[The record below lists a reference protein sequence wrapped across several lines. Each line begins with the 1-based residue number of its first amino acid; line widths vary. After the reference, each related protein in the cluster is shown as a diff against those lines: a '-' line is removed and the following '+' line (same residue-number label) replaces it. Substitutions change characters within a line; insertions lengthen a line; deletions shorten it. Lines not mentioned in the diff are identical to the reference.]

1 MNSTSLLLKTKLKAL
16 SVACILAMPALV
28 SAQTLDFKACVEA
41 TLSQNPEVAVSQYRK
56 QQAEMALKEADAHR
70 LPQITASMTASQS
83 DNALNVFGMKL
94 QQRQAS
100 FSDFGFDNNA
110 MSQIS
115 AGNYAYQPNDLNN
128 PGSHNDFNT
137 RIEVLI
143 PVWNGGKVSS
153 YQDQAKAMIQAA
165 DHADTAVQ
173 QFLTFNVFQAYQGV
187 HTARAY
193 IEVANQAVKASQAY
207 VNTTHSLVEQGVV
220 VMSELLTAKVHLTEA
235 KTALEQAKKE
245 EQIAL
250 ESLKMLMGLS
260 TSENLDVAGSVNISM
275 PADTVDEI
283 LVMAMNANPKLDA
296 QRQQAQSAVA
306 AIDAV
311 KADNYPSFNLMAR
324 NDWNDDS
331 LGLGSSAYTVAG
343 VVSWKLTDFGATSS
357 AIDRAAAAANEKK
370 AAVRSEENKTRLE
383 VLTAWKSLQVAIKQA
398 DSQRVAVGQADEA
411 QRLVMKRYE
420 GGIATMTE
428 VLVSQAQ
435 LDKVRADLVKT
446 QYEINIYKAQLR
458 LATGTLSLAQL

>member
-1 MNSTSLLLKTKLKAL
+1 MKSTSLLLKTKLKAL
-16 SVACILAMPALV
+16 SVACLFAMPALV
-28 SAQTLDFKACVEA
+28 SAQTFDFKACVEA

-94 QQRQAS
+94 QQRQAT
-100 FSDFGFDNNA
+100 FGDFGF
-110 MSQIS
+110 SQFDSTNPNILNV
-115 AGNYAYQPNDLNN
+115 APNDLNN
-128 PGSHNDFNT
+128 PSARSDFNT

-193 IEVANQAVKASQAY
+193 IEVANQAVKASQSY
-207 VNTTHSLVEQGVV
+207 VNTTQSLVDQGVV
-220 VMSELLTAKVHLTEA
+220 VLSELLTAKVHLTEA
-235 KTALEQAKKE
+235 NTALEQAKKE

-250 ESLKMLMGLS
+250 ESLKMLMGVNAFD
-260 TSENLDVAGSVNISM
+260 TIDVGGSVNISM
-275 PADTVDEI
+275 PADTVDDV
-283 LVMAMNANPKLDA
+283 LAMAMNANPKLDA

-331 LGLGSSAYTVAG
+331 LGFGSSAYTVAG

-357 AIDRAAAAANEKK
+357 AIDRASAAANEKK

>member
-1 MNSTSLLLKTKLKAL
+1 MKSILKTQLKAL
-16 SVACILAMPALV
+16 SAAFMLTMPSWV
-28 SAQTLDFKACVEA
+28 NAQTLDFKACVEA
-41 TLSQNPEVAVSQYRK
+41 TLSQNPEMAVSQYRK
-56 QQAEMALKEADAHR
+56 QQAQMALKEADAHR
-70 LPQITASMTASQS
+70 MPQITASMTASQS
-83 DNALNVFGMKL
+83 DNALNVFGMKM
-94 QQRQAS
+94 QQRDVVQE
-100 FSDFGFDNNA
+100 DFIPA
-110 MSQIS
+110 
-115 AGNYAYQPNDLNN
+115 DLNN
-128 PGSHNDFNT
+128 PNAHNDFNT

-153 YQDQAKAMIQAA
+153 YQNQAKAMIQAA

-193 IEVANQAVKASQAY
+193 IEVANQAVKASQSY
-207 VNTTHSLVEQGVV
+207 VNTTQNLVNQGIV

-235 KTALEQAKKE
+235 NTALEQAKKE

-250 ESLKMLMGLS
+250 ESLKMLMGLNTIES
-260 TSENLDVAGSVNISM
+260 LDVGQAVNISM
-275 PADTVDEI
+275 PADTLEDV
-283 LVMAMNANPKLDA
+283 LAMAMNANPKLDA

-324 NDWNDDS
+324 NDWNDDT

-343 VVSWKLTDFGATSS
+343 VVSWKLTDFGATNS

-398 DSQRVAVGQADEA
+398 NSQRVAVGQAEEA

-446 QYEINIYKAQLR
+446 QYEMNVYKAQLR